1 MKVLIVFGSKSDI
14 NVFKPIVETLKSKG
28 IDYDLR
34 ICSAHR
40 TPDRL
45 DEILKERFDLIISG
59 AGLAAHLPG
68 VIASKT
74 ISPVIGVPVSSN
86 MDGLDA
92 FLAIA
97 QMPPGIPVLGC
108 HPDCNPAEY
117 GFLFKDY
124 SAVCL
129 CGETESKRVRSARNI
144 LNQFGVEMSDDNAL
158 NINFFNL
165 NGGKPMKDAINV
177 PLLEGS
183 TDKDAKTFMVKSH
196 IGPVVGLNRGEN
208 AALLAVM
215 LLNRSR
221 HYDEQLVE
229 SRAEMAQ
236 KVIESEREV
245 LEDVN

>member
-1 MKVLIVFGSKSDI
+1 MKILVIFGSKSDI
-14 NVFKPIVETLKSKG
+14 NVFKPITETLKTNN
-28 IDYDLR
+28 IDYNLR

-45 DEILKERFDLIISG
+45 IEILRERFDLIISG

-68 VIASKT
+68 VIASNC
-74 ISPVIGVPVSSN
+74 ISPVVGVPVSSN
-86 MDGLDA
+86 FDGLDA

-108 HPDCNPAEY
+108 YPDCNPAEY
-117 GFLFKDY
+117 DFLFKART
-124 SAVCL
+124 AVCL
-129 CGETESKRVRSARNI
+129 CGETDSKRVKNARNI
-144 LNQFGVEMSDDNAL
+144 LNQFGVELSDDNAL
-158 NINFFNL
+158 KINFFNL
-165 NGGKPMKDAINV
+165 NGGRPMKDAINV

-183 TDKDAKTFMVKSH
+183 TDKDAKTFLTKSH
-196 IGPVVGLNRGEN
+196 MGMVVGLNRGEN

-215 LLNRSR
+215 LMNHSR

-229 SRAEMAQ
+229 YRVEMAK

-245 LEDVN
+245 LENVD